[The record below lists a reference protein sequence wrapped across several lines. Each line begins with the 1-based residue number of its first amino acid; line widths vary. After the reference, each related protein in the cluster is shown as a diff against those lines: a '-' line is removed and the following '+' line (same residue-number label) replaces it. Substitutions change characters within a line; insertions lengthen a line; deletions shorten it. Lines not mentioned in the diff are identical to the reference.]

1 MTVYPRI
8 VRVSAEIRTGNIQ
21 NTSQTLLLD
30 HTYLFNE
37 ECVFDSL
44 LFRRYYEA
52 KKKKR
57 NTSRRGVRISNIF
70 MKFRA
75 GVLYKKLSRLSFV
88 EIGSVTV
95 TVNFHISRS
104 GRVQFG
110 VRELTVMLLRICFSL
125 ESDRCSREGRLLC
138 MGMSCIGFVFR
149 TFHVSSGQ
157 LPTRVNHQWHVQ

>member
-8 VRVSAEIRTGNIQ
+8 VRVSAEIPTGNIQ

-37 ECVFDSL
+37 ERVFDSL
-44 LFRRYYEA
+44 LLRRYYKA

-57 NTSRRGVRISNIF
+57 NTSRLGVRITNIF

-95 TVNFHISRS
+95 TLNFHISRS
-104 GRVQFG
+104 GWVQFG
-110 VRELTVMLLRICFSL
+110 VLKVMLLRICFSL
-125 ESDRCSREGRLLC
+125 ESDRCSREGRLLF
-138 MGMSCIGFVFR
+138 MGM
-149 TFHVSSGQ
+149 
-157 LPTRVNHQWHVQ
+157 N